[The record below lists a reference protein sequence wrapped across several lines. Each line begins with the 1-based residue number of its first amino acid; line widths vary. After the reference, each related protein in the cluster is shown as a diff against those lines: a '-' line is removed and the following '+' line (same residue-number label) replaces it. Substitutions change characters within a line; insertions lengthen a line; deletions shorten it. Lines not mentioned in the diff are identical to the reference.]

1 MSVKNE
7 HGLTPQQ
14 EEFAKIVASGKP
26 LAEAHRLA
34 YPKSVKWADSA
45 IWPSASRIMANSK
58 VSARVKALQ
67 AESAALAGL
76 DQAEILRE
84 IRRLALSDIAGIMHP
99 DGRIKLPNELEPGI
113 RAAVASFEMGP
124 AGIKYKFW
132 DKNAALEKAGKHLGL
147 FERDN
152 EQSRSTLPT
161 ITRIELVGVR
171 PTALTGLESGPARG
185 SPASRDSPAS

>member
-1 MSVKNE
+1 MSAKNE
-7 HGLTPQQ
+7 HGLTGPQ
-14 EEFAKIVASGKP
+14 EEFAKLVASGKP
-26 LAEAHRLA
+26 LSEAHRLA
-34 YPKSVKWADSA
+34 YPKSVNWLEQSV
-45 IWPSASRIMANSK
+45 WQVASRVMGNVK
-58 VSARVKALQ
+58 VLSRVKALQ

-84 IRRLALSDIAGIMHP
+84 IRRLAVSDIAGIMRL
-99 DGRIKLPNELEPGI
+99 DGSIKLPHELDPGT

-147 FERDN
+147 FEQDN
-152 EQSRSTLPT
+152 EQSRPTLPT

-171 PTALTGLESGPARG
+171 PAALPAAAVETLCFGR
-185 SPASRDSPAS
+185 PR

>member
-14 EEFAKIVASGKP
+14 KEFAKLVAGGKS

-34 YPKSVKWADSA
+34 YPKSLNWLEQSVWQV
-45 IWPSASRIMANSK
+45 ASRLMANVK
-58 VSARVKALQ
+58 VLSRVQALQ
-67 AESAALAGL
+67 AVAADKAGL

-84 IRRLALSDIAGIMHP
+84 IRRLAVSDIAGIMHA

-147 FERDN
+147 FEKDN

-171 PTALTGLESGPARG
+171 PAALPADAAETLCFGR
-185 SPASRDSPAS
+185 PR